1 MRDEDKRSKLTCHSS
16 KLDPVSGVLRS
27 RWRWNRAENKSC
39 TKAITFGRVLTAQVL
54 TVDHLNKAAY
64 LAGAEKSP
72 QRSEPG
78 VD

>member
-1 MRDEDKRSKLTCHSS
+1 MELKTKDALKLSC
-16 KLDPVSGVLRS
+16 LGVL
-27 RWRWNRAENKSC
+27 
-39 TKAITFGRVLTAQVL
+39 TPQDL
-54 TVDHLNKAAY
+54 TVDHLNRVAY